1 VSLNFQTW
9 EDFNNISVKVKIGKK
24 NYSAILLKKNNYLI
38 MRIDMLKDIEFW
50 RNDTKDYPILNGN
63 LLYGNQKITF
73 LNCQCVRHS
82 CSGVK
87 EITEATLDYRIDR
100 IILGKKLTKEEY
112 KNISHYEVEYNNI
125 DCFTNNKPYSTN
137 YKTLEY
143 KGNLNSY
150 DIKLDNMQISMIFT
164 CSEEIGDNLFAI
176 KRKTFVIF
184 NHNKK
189 INIASVL
196 DNIYMFRNFLM
207 ILLKKA
213 IIVEKQYIFLGNE
226 KYCLFD
232 CRNDV
237 LIDIGKDLEEHLNH
251 RCLKIEEI
259 KNISEICQKFYN
271 KYNELHPLIELYY
284 NVTQFSVPNLTRFVN
299 AITMLEYFSR
309 TFDFKAALLMT
320 QNNLP
325 KRKDPEYKCM
335 VASLINNVNSVYG
348 FTQNDIEQISKNIKN
363 ARDKYIHYLNKKSTK
378 QLSYDEQFWYSYF
391 MEDIILLN
399 IYNTINLDIK
409 SFEYITFEGFY
420 YEKSDL
426 I

>member
-1 VSLNFQTW
+1 MSLNFQKW
-9 EDFNNISVKVKIGKK
+9 EDFNNISVKVKIGRK

-38 MRIDMLKDIEFW
+38 LRIDMLKDIESW
-50 RNDTKDYPILNGN
+50 RNNNKDYPILNGN
-63 LLYGNQKITF
+63 LLYENQKITF
-73 LNCQCVRHS
+73 LNCQCIRHS

-87 EITEATLDYRIDR
+87 EIIEATLDYRIDR
-100 IILGKKLTKEEY
+100 IILGKKLTKKEY
-112 KNISHYEVEYNNI
+112 KNINHYEVEYNNI
-125 DCFTNNKPYSTN
+125 DCFTNNRPYITN

-150 DIKLDNMQISMIFT
+150 DIKLDSMQISMVFT

-176 KRKTFVIF
+176 KRKTFVVF
-184 NHNKK
+184 NHSKK

-207 ILLKKA
+207 VLLKKA
-213 IIVEKQYIFLGNE
+213 IIVEKQYIFLENE

-251 RCLKIEEI
+251 RCLKVEKI
-259 KNISEICQKFYN
+259 KNISEVCQKFYI

-309 TFDFKAALLMT
+309 TFDFNTALLMT
-320 QNNLP
+320 QNNSP
-325 KRKDPEYKCM
+325 KRKDPEYKFM

-348 FTQNDIEQISKNIKN
+348 FTKSDIEQISKNIKN

-391 MEDIILLN
+391 IEDIILLN
-399 IYNTINLDIK
+399 IYNIINLDIK
-409 SFEYITFEGFY
+409 SYEYITFEGFY
-420 YEKSDL
+420 YEKKDL
-426 I
+426 L